1 MTPVDVPAGDIGV
14 GEREISYIFGM
25 YKRVANR
32 FTGTLTGKG
41 LAFAG
46 SLIRT
51 DATGYGSAYF
61 MREMLA
67 IRGDGVKGKTAV
79 VSGAGNVALP
89 TIEKLTQLGAEVA
102 TASDSGGFVHHP
114 DGIGP
119 ENLERLKD
127 LKTVRRGRVREYAEK
142 FGCEF
147 RERERPRNVPCD
159 LAFPSATQNELRRPD
174 SKTLLE
180 NGVVGVSEG
189 TNMPTDPDGMQ
200 QFLDARIL
208 SGPATA
214 ANAGGVAVSGLEKSQ
229 NALRISWSREQVNEH
244 LERIMKNIHGQC
256 VQLGQEEGWINS
268 VRGANVAGFVKIAD
282 AMLASGSVQVSGT
295 SHSRDFDGEGNRA
308 RSPRS
313 H

>member
-1 MTPVDVPAGDIGV
+1 M
-14 GEREISYIFGM
+14 
-25 YKRVANR
+25 
-32 FTGTLTGKG
+32 
-41 LAFAG
+41 
-46 SLIRT
+46 
-51 DATGYGSAYF
+51 
-61 MREMLA
+61 
-67 IRGDGVKGKTAV
+67 
-79 VSGAGNVALP
+79 SGAGNVALH
-89 TIEKLTQLGAEVA
+89 TIEKLTQLGAKVV

-119 ENLERLKD
+119 EKLEWLKD
-127 LKTVRRGRVREYAEK
+127 LRTVRRGRLREYAEK

-159 LAFPSATQNELRRPD
+159 LAFPSATQNELRGLD
-174 SKTLLE
+174 AKTLLE

-189 TNMPTDPDGMQ
+189 ANMPTDPDGTQ

-208 SGPATA
+208 FGPATA
-214 ANAGGVAVSGLEKSQ
+214 DNAGGVAVSGLEQSQ
-229 NALRISWSREQVNEH
+229 NALRISWSREQVKEH
-244 LERIMKNIHGQC
+244 PERIMKNLHGQC

-282 AMLASGSVQVSGT
+282 AMLAYGSVQVSGT
-295 SHSRDFDGEGNRA
+295 SHSRDIDGEGNRA